1 MTLVIDASVACKC
14 FVSEP
19 QSDQAEELLAGDEPL
34 IAPDLIVPEVCNVA
48 WLKLRRC
55 EITFDQASAM
65 VDGLPELLDEVVSPG
80 QLAARALAI
89 ANALAHPAYDCFYLA
104 LAELRDTRL
113 VTADR
118 RPPTAGCWPVGGDAL
133 GAAGRQ
139 PRRRCGPARV
149 GHASLP

>member
-1 MTLVIDASVACKC
+1 VTLVIDASVACKW

-118 RPPTAGCWPVGGDAL
+118 RPPTADRRPQAVGQLAGTHWARLVVSL
-133 GAAGRQ
+133 GGGVV
-139 PRRRCGPARV
+139 PPG
-149 GHASLP
+149 